1 MRLRPAPLLPQRCA
15 VASAALPTALL
26 LAGSLAAL
34 LGTPAMAATP
44 LCFEKLSGRAGQ
56 LDVEQLRLDRDG
68 QRVTGFYRWIPWQKD
83 RRVGRLEGRVSPAGT
98 ARVLYR
104 FSQEGQQDQA
114 PLTIVFSSSQARI
127 SWDKTPHA
135 EHGAPPLPPSPPPVL
150 LPSRSCAQLKSV
162 PGL

>member
-1 MRLRPAPLLPQRCA
+1 VVLTVLMRLLPAP
-15 VASAALPTALL
+15 LL

-34 LGTPAMAATP
+34 LGTPAVAATP

-68 QRVTGFYRWIPWQKD
+68 QRLTGFYRWIPWQKD
-83 RRVGRLEGRVSPAGT
+83 RRVGRLEGRVSSPGT

-104 FSQEGQQDQA
+104 FSQEGQQEQA
-114 PLTIVFSSSQARI
+114 PLTIAFSSSQARI
-127 SWDKTPHA
+127 SWDKTA
-135 EHGAPPLPPSPPPVL
+135 QTAHGAQPLPPPVL
-150 LPSRSCAQLKSV
+150 LPSRSCAQLKPV